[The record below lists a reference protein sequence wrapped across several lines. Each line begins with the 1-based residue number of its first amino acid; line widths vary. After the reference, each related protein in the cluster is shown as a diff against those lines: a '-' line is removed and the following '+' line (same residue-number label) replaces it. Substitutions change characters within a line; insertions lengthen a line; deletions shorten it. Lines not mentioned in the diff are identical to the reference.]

1 MKKTKLAVLFL
12 MVCMLVMISA
22 FGVGAKAKYI
32 LRYAGCLAPD
42 DPGTKGQYTIAE
54 EVKKATNGEVEIVV
68 YPANQLGDYTQIYE
82 DVMRGNIDMGNLYI
96 TGQYNPMLEICS
108 LPYLT
113 TSWEDLKR
121 VFRPGSF
128 WYKTYEEA
136 HAKVGIKL
144 LGVDVDSFI
153 SLATMKEPTD
163 PFNAAANH
171 NILIRIP
178 PSEIYKITMKDLNYD
193 TVSVNWSDLYTSMQ
207 TGICDGWVGGTATLN
222 YLQFRDL
229 IKHFYPIRIFV
240 QNVSD
245 FINKDVFEKLPEE
258 YQKILIDACQKQSM
272 LSIVNAEKREAYYR
286 KKLRDEYGVKIH
298 EVSQAQID
306 ALAAQVRE
314 VSWPKFAKIFGSDII
329 EGILSDIK

>member
-144 LGVDVDSFI
+144 LGVDVDSF
-153 SLATMKEPTD
+153 
-163 PFNAAANH
+163 N
-171 NILIRIP
+171 
-178 PSEIYKITMKDLNYD
+178 
-193 TVSVNWSDLYTSMQ
+193 LYTSMQ

-245 FINKDVFEKLPEE
+245 FINRDVFEKLPEE